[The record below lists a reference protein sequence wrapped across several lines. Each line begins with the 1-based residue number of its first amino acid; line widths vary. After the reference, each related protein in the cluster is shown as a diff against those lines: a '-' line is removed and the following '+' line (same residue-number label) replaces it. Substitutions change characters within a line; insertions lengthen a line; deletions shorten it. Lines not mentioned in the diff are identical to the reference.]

1 MDLAT
6 HENFLTMKIFKI
18 TVDPSIKQY
27 QLPKIGMIFQV
38 GIAVQLQHCVQCC
51 DTGNLALTMQ

>member
-6 HENFLTMKIFKI
+6 HENFLTTKI

-27 QLPKIGMIFQV
+27 HLPKIGMIFQV

-51 DTGNLALTMQ
+51 DTGNLAFTMQ